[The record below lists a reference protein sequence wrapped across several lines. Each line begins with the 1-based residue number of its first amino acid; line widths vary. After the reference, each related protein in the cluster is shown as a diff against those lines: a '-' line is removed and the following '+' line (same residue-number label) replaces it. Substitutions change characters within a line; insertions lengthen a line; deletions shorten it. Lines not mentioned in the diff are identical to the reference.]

1 MAKVKIDLVTIDK
14 KRVSDAS
21 DIYFHW
27 KDLDAE
33 IRTLGTRGINF
44 PSDISEVFACYVLK
58 YKWNKGS
65 AGDAIDTKNGDRIIE
80 IKASSNSSDLSSF
93 SPDESFD
100 ELVFCELDRK
110 NDKMLIYETGF
121 SRSDI
126 EKVMVNKTETFKQ
139 QADAKR
145 RPRFSV
151 KTKIINTYSIDPSYE
166 FDIRTCKSKK
176 L

>member
-1 MAKVKIDLVTIDK
+1 MVCGSSLLHFRIGP
-14 KRVSDAS
+14 
-21 DIYFHW
+21 
-27 KDLDAE
+27 E
-33 IRTLGTRGINF
+33 
-44 PSDISEVFACYVLK
+44 FA
-58 YKWNKGS
+58 GS
-65 AGDAIDTKNGDRIIE
+65 A
-80 IKASSNSSDLSSF
+80 
-93 SPDESFD
+93 FD